1 MIAPVLIRLSLA
13 IVSMRNL
20 RLASPNGL
28 QANSCCRETAEAARA
43 WWRDAEQ
50 CQSRRVVSAHQT
62 NTLDPPRLDD
72 TSHVLLVTSRDPL
85 VVGQN
90 IGFPLQTG
98 IRSEMRTCLAT
109 ETALRVQCH
118 HALSWHNYAA
128 TLRLS
133 MHVRRHS
140 AEWLPRCMQPVGTDP

>member
-1 MIAPVLIRLSLA
+1 MIAPLLIRLSLA

-28 QANSCCRETAEAARA
+28 QANSCWRETAETARA

-62 NTLDPPRLDD
+62 NTLDPPRLDN
-72 TSHVLLVTSRDPL
+72 TSHVILVTSYDPL

-90 IGFPLQTG
+90 VGFPCHVVGSVSSDWHTTG
-98 IRSEMRTCLAT
+98 DAHMACDRDSLACTMPPCPFWAQLRSYAT
-109 ETALRVQCH
+109 AQ
-118 HALSWHNYAA
+118 HA
-128 TLRLS
+128 R
-133 MHVRRHS
+133 
-140 AEWLPRCMQPVGTDP
+140 